1 MRDLI
6 APRLA
11 KWPFFSGDILLLGL
25 AWFVYSRSATPLG
38 AWEMAIYFACIAVGA
53 ALSSL
58 PFVLEYRAVMKLAET
73 AGLTSVVDQVQNL
86 DRLAAQISGA
96 TGRWQEAQAQAD
108 KTASAAREIADRMVG
123 EVQAFSEFMQRAND
137 SEKGTLRLEVEK
149 LRRAEGEWVH
159 VLVRVLDHIYALHL
173 GAVRSGQPGLIEQIT
188 NFQNACRDSA
198 RRVGL
203 TPFAA
208 GPAEPFDEQRHQVVE
223 GEAKPEA
230 GAVVTETVAA
240 GYTFQGR
247 MLRPALV
254 RVQQV
259 EPEPTPDPEKP
270 AHPDAELEA
279 AQSSLPL
286 ETAGPNP

>member
-1 MRDLI
+1 MRDQI

-11 KWPFFSGDILLLGL
+11 KWPFFFGDVLLLGL

-38 AWEMAIYFACIAVGA
+38 AWEIAIYFACIAAGA

-58 PFVLEYRAVMKLAET
+58 PYVLEYRAVTKLAET
-73 AGLTSVVDQVQNL
+73 AGLTSVVEQVQNL

-96 TGRWQEAQAQAD
+96 TGRWQEAQTQAD

-137 SEKGTLRLEVEK
+137 SEKTTLRLEAEK
-149 LRRAEGEWVH
+149 LRRAEGEWLH
-159 VLVRVLDHIYALHL
+159 ILVRILDHVYALHL
-173 GAVRSGQPGLIEQIT
+173 GALRSGQSGLIEQVT
-188 NFQNACRDSA
+188 NFRNACCDVA

-208 GPAEPFDEQRHQVVE
+208 GAAEAFDEQRHQVID

-230 GAVVTETVAA
+230 GAVIAETVAT

-259 EPEPTPDPEKP
+259 ESEPAPNAETP
-270 AHPDAELEA
+270 ARPDAEIES

-286 ETAGPNP
+286 ETTRPNT